1 MPSVEPVYKIK
12 LGDLAAVKNFK
23 KSRDSLISE
32 KVGGGLVR
40 KLYATYL
47 SYLSPEQFSY
57 SIASYGDERGIFA
70 EMLKTQDSGQFSF
83 FTVRPGM
90 TRVVITIILKVK
102 SFSCQGEAKFRF
114 RHVVSNEKYEIITSN
129 KRVENY

>member
-1 MPSVEPVYKIK
+1 MRK
-12 LGDLAAVKNFK
+12 
-23 KSRDSLISE
+23 
-32 KVGGGLVR
+32 

-90 TRVVITIILKVK
+90 TEGWSLP
-102 SFSCQGEAKFRF
+102 SF
-114 RHVVSNEKYEIITSN
+114 
-129 KRVENY
+129 